1 MARINAMQPLG
12 NGLYQAGHFE
22 AASSVKEAELSM
34 CRRVGASEDDMLVT
48 QGNLATYEALG
59 RSEQAVRMRRDVYSG
74 HLKLDGE
81 EHEITCIAANNYAD
95 TLVNLERFE
104 EAKSL
109 SRKIVP
115 VTRRVFGEGHR
126 VTLITRKIYA
136 KALYMDTGAT
146 LDDLREAVATMEDVE
161 RIARRVLGGAHPLTT
176 ANEGALRRARAALA
190 RAPPPPPSPS
200 GDV

>member
-1 MARINAMQPLG
+1 MARINAMQQLG
-12 NGLYQAGHFE
+12 NGLYQARHFE

-34 CRRVGASEDDMLVT
+34 CRRAGTSEDDMLVM
-48 QGNLATYEALG
+48 QGNLACTYEALG
-59 RSEQAVRMRRDVYSG
+59 RSEQALRMRRDVYSG

-109 SRKIVP
+109 LRKIVP
-115 VTRRVFGEGHR
+115 VTRRVLGEGHR
-126 VTLITRKIYA
+126 VTLIMRKVYA

-146 LDDLREAVATMEDVE
+146 LDDVRKGAETLEEAE
-161 RIARRVLGGAHPLTT
+161 RTARRVLGSTHPTT
-176 ANEGALRRARAALA
+176 AHIERSLHSARAALA
-190 RAPPPPPSPS
+190 ARETQPTSNNA
-200 GDV
+200 